1 MGSITPYETAGG
13 RRWRVRYRTPEHA
26 QTDKR
31 GFTTKHAAELY
42 LANIEVSKATGAFVS
57 AAAARVT
64 VGELAG
70 DWLANKKQALKPS
83 SYHSIAVAWRVY
95 VGPRWAST
103 PVGAI
108 RPSAVEQWV
117 RELGQGTAMTH
128 KSDGRTVPP
137 ADARPRSATVV
148 LRSLGVL
155 AGILDMA
162 LKDGRVPKNVA
173 RRTEGAPRKV
183 SNKPRRYLSHADVA
197 RFASAASTPTQRTMI
212 VLLAYCGLRWG
223 EAVGL
228 RVRDLNMLRH
238 RLQISRTATE
248 VDGKIVV
255 GAPKSWEKRAV
266 PFPSVLTE
274 PLARLCEG
282 KSPDDLVFA
291 DRYGQFLR
299 RPKTSAGTSSWFLDA
314 LTWSGVER
322 LTPHDLRHTAASLA
336 VSSGANV
343 KAVQRM
349 LGHKSAAMTLDTY
362 ADLFEDDLDEV
373 AQRLDQG
380 ARKAKIDDVW
390 AQP

>member
-1 MGSITPYETAGG
+1 MGSITPYETVGG

-31 GFTTKHAAELY
+31 GFATKHAAQLY
-42 LANIEVSKATGAFVS
+42 LANVEVAMATGAFVS
-57 AAAARVT
+57 ANAARIT
-64 VGELAG
+64 VGELG
-70 DWLANKKQALKPS
+70 VEWLANKQQALKPS

-95 VGPRWAST
+95 VAPRWATT

-108 RPSAVEQWV
+108 RPSAVEQWI
-117 RELGQGTAMTH
+117 RELGQGTAVTH
-128 KSDGRTVPP
+128 KSNAKPVPLSE
-137 ADARPRSATVV
+137 ARPRSATVV
-148 LRSLGVL
+148 LRALGVL

-183 SNKPRRYLSHADVA
+183 SNKPRRYLSHAEVA
-197 RFASAASTPTQRTMI
+197 CFAAAASTPDQRTMI

-228 RVRDLNMLRH
+228 RVRDVNMLRH
-238 RLQISRTATE
+238 RLHVNRTATE
-248 VDGKIVV
+248 VDGKVVV
-255 GAPKSWEKRAV
+255 GTPKSWEKRAV

-282 KSPDDLVFA
+282 KSPDDLIFA
-291 DRYGQFLR
+291 DRFGRFLR

-314 LTWSGVER
+314 LTTSGIER

-362 ADLFEDDLDEV
+362 ADLFEDDLDAV
-373 AQRLDQG
+373 AERLDER
-380 ARKAKIDDVW
+380 ARAARIENVW
-390 AQP
+390 PTS